1 MTDPL
6 KPLDLG
12 SMEIDLNKFDE
23 DGFLAEDNLDFITAL
38 ESRYGKY
45 IEICKELNTY
55 SQKLQYELVVHNRHT
70 PELLSSILFSRVL
83 TTYQAALLVSF
94 KGMRQQVNI
103 LIRCILEPLFP
114 LVAISKDQT
123 FSYELVK
130 SDVVEELKAL
140 NKLIR
145 YQERNN
151 VDADE
156 LAQSKAQKL
165 ILTKKI
171 EKDNLKKI
179 SVFDCAKKS
188 GLEDWYDTLYTF
200 TSSTLHSSVRSLEDA
215 LHLDPD
221 RKKIVALKNEPEFED
236 FDVLYM
242 TLSEC
247 LTHAIRSICK
257 IFNLEEPEMIED
269 CRKRVQKLIGK
280 IT

>member
-1 MTDPL
+1 
-6 KPLDLG
+6 
-12 SMEIDLNKFDE
+12 MEIDLSKFDE
-23 DGFLAEDNLDFITAL
+23 DGFLAENNLDFMPAL

-45 IEICKELNTY
+45 IEICKELNKY
-55 SQKLQYELVVHNRHT
+55 SQKLQYELVVHNKHT

-83 TTYQAALLVSF
+83 STYQAALLVSF
-94 KGMRQQVNI
+94 KGMRQQVII

-114 LVAISKDQT
+114 LVAISKDQA

-130 SDVVEELKAL
+130 SDAVEGLKAL

-151 VDADE
+151 VDDAE
-156 LAQSKAQKL
+156 LAQSKEQKL
-165 ILTKKI
+165 IVSKKI
-171 EKDNLKKI
+171 KKDNLKKI

-188 GLEDWYDTLYTF
+188 GLEDWYDTLYAF

-221 RKKIVALKNEPEFED
+221 KKKIVALKNEPEFED

-247 LTHAIRSICK
+247 LIYATSSICR
-257 IFNLEEPEMIED
+257 IFNLNEPEMLED
-269 CRKRVQKLIGK
+269 CRKRVQKLIGN
-280 IT
+280 IA